1 MTFHDQLIVLSYE
14 FIGASSLWYVTDK
27 FCDRKCCDSVD
38 TFFICHVTPQNPVI
52 EGLCNFMNGS
62 SSWYVN
68 TLSSLATIGTVVV
81 EI

>member
-1 MTFHDQLIVLSYE
+1 MVCHRP
-14 FIGASSLWYVTDK
+14 DK
-27 FCDRKCCDSVD
+27 FCDRKYCDSVD